1 MGLAA
6 NGTTATGVR
15 AVTDRD
21 DAGGRIGRATIA
33 RVAMINRAAMIGR
46 RATTVG
52 HATFA
57 RVAMIG
63 GRVAMIGGRVAMIGG
78 RVAMIAGRAAF
89 ARQATNVPTGVA
101 MARASR
107 TTGRVETMRVATKV
121 VATRIAPSRED
132 STVSGT
138 GHLVPARGLR
148 VLGAIT
154 PGRAVPGSVDRAER
168 IGRSARTIGSQAA
181 VRSSA
186 GRTVAAR
193 LARRRP
199 TRLASSPKTTS

>member
-57 RVAMIG
+57 
-63 GRVAMIGGRVAMIGG
+63 RVAMIGG

-186 GRTVAAR
+186 GRTVAAC

-199 TRLASSPKTTS
+199 TQLASSPKTTS

>member
-33 RVAMINRAAMIGR
+33 RVAMINRVAMIGR

-57 RVAMIG
+57 
-63 GRVAMIGGRVAMIGG
+63 RVAMIGGRVAMIGG